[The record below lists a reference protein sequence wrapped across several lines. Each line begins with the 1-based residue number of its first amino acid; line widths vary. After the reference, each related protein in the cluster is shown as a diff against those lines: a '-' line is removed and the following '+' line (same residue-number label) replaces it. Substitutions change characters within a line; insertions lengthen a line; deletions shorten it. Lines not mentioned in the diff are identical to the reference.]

1 MIIISGIV
9 VGKYLN
15 NSLFLFPFSPYFCL
29 LLLFSEF
36 GQRKQGAF
44 QVAGDPRTNMI
55 DALSQ
60 YSTEEILVELEER
73 GKIENVLE
81 NFALV
86 EIFQELRRRGFVGNV
101 VQPSENTG
109 YELLENGV
117 TQYEWLK

>member
-1 MIIISGIV
+1 M
-9 VGKYLN
+9 L
-15 NSLFLFPFSPYFCL
+15 
-29 LLLFSEF
+29 
-36 GQRKQGAF
+36 
-44 QVAGDPRTNMI
+44 

-86 EIFQELRRRGFVGNV
+86 EIFQDLRRRGFVGNV

-117 TQYEWLK
+117 SQYEWLK

>member
-1 MIIISGIV
+1 MKV
-9 VGKYLN
+9 TYFCY
-15 NSLFLFPFSPYFCL
+15 LFLRNSVYYFCFRISDKEQAQC
-29 LLLFSEF
+29 FS
-36 GQRKQGAF
+36 GSRSPKNKMQ
-44 QVAGDPRTNMI
+44 

-60 YSTEEILVELEER
+60 YSTEEFLVELEER